1 MIYMVGIL
9 LGFGLTVC
17 GSNGWKLNRQLQQ
30 NENKA
35 QRSRVIF
42 FFHHKNVN
50 FFVHICKL
58 AIIFI
63 FIFGTMYCCRHRL
76 IFFYLCSDFFILFW
90 ILIQFYGAIGTKDFQ
105 SWIAKQNAKHDTHKK
120 VTQKRKKLVEM
131 RKKMQITT
139 ATKRHFSNNKKSVVH
154 YFNFQVIIHFKWT
167 RLICTYIL

>member
-76 IFFYLCSDFFILFW
+76 IFFLFMLRFLYFILNFDT
-90 ILIQFYGAIGTKDFQ
+90 ILRCYWNKRLSIMNSKTKRQ
-105 SWIAKQNAKHDTHKK
+105 TWH
-120 VTQKRKKLVEM
+120 TQKSNAEEKKIGWNE
-131 RKKMQITT
+131 KKD
-139 ATKRHFSNNKKSVVH
+139 ANNNSNKKA
-154 YFNFQVIIHFKWT
+154 FFKQQK
-167 RLICTYIL
+167 ICCSLL